1 MIHGF
6 CNLSFKWF
14 PFDLH
19 HCEMPIHLSQPKTEV
34 VILWDD
40 TLLTSTNIQDLNL
53 PDWDISVKTGIESD
67 NMDREFVRSGLLVI
81 LEFERVKS
89 KHVLHTFVPSIL
101 LSIITVLAGII
112 PSHQTPERTTICVTT
127 FLSMISLFGSAK

>member
-6 CNLSFKWF
+6 CDLSFKWF

-19 HCEMPIHLSQPKTEV
+19 HCEMPIYLSHPKTEV
-34 VILWDD
+34 IIQWDES
-40 TLLTSTNIQDLNL
+40 LLEPTNIKDLNL
-53 PDWDISVKTGIESD
+53 PDWVIDVKNGIEND
-67 NMDREFVRSGLLVI
+67 DFARSGTLVV

-89 KHVLHTFVPSIL
+89 KHVLHTFIPSIL

-112 PSHQTPERTTICVTT
+112 PSHQSPERTTICVTT